1 MSRIWDDID
10 PLDTVDIP
18 NDETYVNVIGIA
30 DVLSTYVHTLELA
43 VKSGP
48 NQLYQFRL
56 RREEALHL
64 ARSIY
69 DVLEDPPDDDGGP
82 LSPWAEI

>member
-18 NDETYVNVIGIA
+18 NEQTYVNAIGIA
-30 DVLSTYVHTLELA
+30 DVLSTYVHHVRLTVMNGQTFMGEIT
-43 VKSGP
+43 
-48 NQLYQFRL
+48 L